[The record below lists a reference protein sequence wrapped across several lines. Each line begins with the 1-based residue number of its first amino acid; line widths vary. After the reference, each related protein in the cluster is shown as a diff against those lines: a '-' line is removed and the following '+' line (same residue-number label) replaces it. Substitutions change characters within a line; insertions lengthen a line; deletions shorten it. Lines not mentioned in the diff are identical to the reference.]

1 MRALPPRWLELDL
14 FRSAA
19 ADEDEEGTR
28 CDVDEEIAGAGT
40 EPLVRPIRELRAE
53 QQASP
58 DLLALSPARP
68 FRAEL
73 ESIEARG
80 LLEGGAKDSARM
92 GMAFRESFLL
102 EGAGTKEAAE
112 FPAA

>member
-1 MRALPPRWLELDL
+1 LELDL

-28 CDVDEEIAGAGT
+28 CDVDEIGGAGT
-40 EPLVRPIRELRAE
+40 EPLVRPTRELRAE

-73 ESIEARG
+73 ERTEAKG
-80 LLEGGAKDSARM
+80 LLEGGAKDSARV
-92 GMAFRESFLL
+92 GITVRESFLL
-102 EGAGTKEAAE
+102 EGAGTNEAAE
-112 FPAA
+112 FPPA